1 MAQSS
6 WAERVVERRR
16 WRTPEKV
23 ASSGG
28 APDARLAWRSTG
40 GPSWLRDLGAS
51 VGRRCSSSGSLI
63 GLLAVACGASSP
75 TVPPAVQSADTAG
88 LDGVW
93 LLTDYVSVDGTNF
106 TVPMSVTPNI
116 RFDGNAASGQ
126 AGCNTFNAVANI
138 QGDQIRFDT
147 VQSTKMACEDP
158 MATVEDAFLQ
168 ALNLSTTYTVTGDT
182 LVITNPEGK
191 PALTFARGT

>member
-1 MAQSS
+1 MAQG
-6 WAERVVERRR
+6 
-16 WRTPEKV
+16 
-23 ASSGG
+23 SGRLRG
-28 APDARLAWRSTG
+28 APVLVFG
-40 GPSWLRDLGAS
+40 L
-51 VGRRCSSSGSLI
+51 VM
-63 GLLAVACGASSP
+63 GLLALGCAGSQP
-75 TVPPAVQSADTAG
+75 TVPPAVQSAASAG

-93 LLTDYVSVDGTNF
+93 LLTSYTTADGTVT
-106 TVPMSVTPNI
+106 TVPAAVTPNI

-158 MATVEDAFLQ
+158 MATVETLFLQ
-168 ALNLSTTYTVTGDT
+168 ALNLSTTYTVTGNQ

-191 PALTFARGT
+191 PSLTFIRAT

>member
-1 MAQSS
+1 
-6 WAERVVERRR
+6 VLIF
-16 WRTPEKV
+16 
-23 ASSGG
+23 G
-28 APDARLAWRSTG
+28 L
-40 GPSWLRDLGAS
+40 
-51 VGRRCSSSGSLI
+51 LI
-63 GLLAVACGASSP
+63 GLLAVACGGSSATPSAAAS
-75 TVPPAVQSADTAG
+75 ASAGGTP